1 MKKIPSCH
9 KKLVKRVSYDQVK
22 SIAGNVNYT
31 LALKGVSH
39 TDIFNYFP
47 DTQEEYSIQEVT
59 DILQKQP
66 FSIED

>member
-1 MKKIPSCH
+1 MKKLPSCH
-9 KKLVKRVSYDQVK
+9 KKFVKRVSYDQVK
-22 SIAGNVNYT
+22 GIAGNVNYT
-31 LALKGVSH
+31 LALKGFSH
-39 TDIFNYFP
+39 TDILNYFP